1 MTFDGSKKER
11 DADSAQAAYTTVA
24 TPPVP
29 RTEGFKELNKLFVMY
44 KIRKKVLTSIKFCV
58 CLGLKRAELFLSET

>member
-11 DADSAQAAYTTVA
+11 DSDSAQAAYTTVA

-44 KIRKKVLTSIKFCV
+44 KTRKHDNNNVTYCFISIM
-58 CLGLKRAELFLSET
+58 

>member
-44 KIRKKVLTSIKFCV
+44 KNDNNNVTYYFISIM
-58 CLGLKRAELFLSET
+58 